1 MDNPSFDAE
10 FAATMKRKE
19 GKKKWDRRFL
29 EMAEL
34 VSLWSKDPSTKVGV
48 VLVKNRKVV
57 ATGYNG
63 FPQGIADNDR
73 LNDREKKYTL
83 VIHAEM
89 NALLQAGHDAN
100 GSTLYLW
107 GFAGCPCQN
116 CAKHVIQAGV
126 QRVVYYDGTPAPERW
141 ADELA
146 AARTTLKEAGLEIE
160 GIK

>member
-1 MDNPSFDAE
+1 MS
-10 FAATMKRKE
+10 
-19 GKKKWDRRFL
+19 KKWDMRFL
-29 EMAEL
+29 RMAEM
-34 VSLWSKDPSTKVGV
+34 VSSWSKDPSTKVGV
-48 VLVKNRKVV
+48 VLVKNQKVV

-63 FPQGIADNDR
+63 FPEGIADDDR
-73 LNDREKKYTL
+73 LNDREVKYTL

-89 NALLQAGHDAN
+89 NALLQAGHDAR

-126 QRVVYYDGTPAPERW
+126 KRIVYYDGSTLPERW

-146 AARTTLKEAGLEIE
+146 AARITLEEAGMIIE
-160 GIK
+160 PCS